1 MTHILR
7 IDSSAR
13 KAGST
18 TRRLTEL
25 LTAQL
30 LAEAPGTSLRH
41 RDLVDTPPAFLSEDW
56 ITGSFAEEGNRSAAQ
71 VAALGQSDELIDELA
86 EASTIVI
93 GMPIYNFGMPASL
106 KAWLDQVTRVGRTF
120 RSAGSGSEGL
130 LENKRAYVA
139 VASAGVPVE
148 GAFDF
153 ATNYLRHALRF
164 IGISDLTVIAA
175 GAQLRDEQAVEKA
188 TAAIAALPPGR
199 VQSLAAAD

>member
-18 TRRLTEL
+18 TRRLTDL

-30 LAEAPGTSLRH
+30 LGDAPGTPVRC
-41 RDLVDTPPAFLSEDW
+41 RDLIDTPPAFLSEDW
-56 ITGSFAEEGNRSAAQ
+56 ITGSFTEAGDRSAAQ
-71 VAALGQSDELIDELA
+71 VAALRQSDELIDELA

-93 GMPIYNFGMPASL
+93 GMPIYNFGIPASL
-106 KAWLDQVTRVGRTF
+106 KAWLDQVTRVNRTF
-120 RSAGSGSEGL
+120 RSAGSASEGL
-130 LENKRAYVA
+130 LENKPAYVA

-153 ATNYLRHALRF
+153 ATHYLRHALRF
-164 IGISDLTVIAA
+164 IGISDLTIIAA
-175 GAQLRDEQAVEKA
+175 GAQLRDGKAVENA
-188 TAAIAALPPGR
+188 AAAISALSPGR
-199 VQSLAAAD
+199 VEGLVAAN